1 MSTGLFVETLPGQP
15 VVDFVRE
22 FDAPAAAVY
31 AAHADPDVYVRWV
44 GPAKYETAVTAWEH
58 RSGGAY
64 RFVQREPGRP
74 GEYGFHGSIH
84 TARPGEL
91 IIQTFEWEGAPD
103 EVSLDI
109 LRFEDL
115 PGGRSRIAGRSLF
128 PSLENMRSMF
138 DDGMTEGMEAGY
150 RALDDLLREG

>member
-22 FDAPAAAVY
+22 FAAPAAAVY

-44 GPAKYETAVTAWEH
+44 GPDKYDTSVTTWDH

-64 RFVQREPGRP
+64 RFVQSESGSP
-74 GEYGFHGSIH
+74 GEYAFRGSIH

-109 LRFEDL
+109 MRFEDL
-115 PGGRSRIAGRSLF
+115 PGGRSRLVGRSLF
-128 PSLENMRSMF
+128 PSLENMQAMF
-138 DDGMTEGMEAGY
+138 DSGMTDGMEAGY
-150 RALDDLLREG
+150 RALDELLREG

>member
-22 FDAPAAAVY
+22 FAAPAAAVY
-31 AAHADPDVYVRWV
+31 AAHADPDVYVHWV
-44 GPAKYETAVTAWEH
+44 GPDKYDTSVTTWDH

-64 RFVQREPGRP
+64 RFVQSESGSP
-74 GEYGFHGSIH
+74 GEYAFRGSIH

-109 LRFEDL
+109 MRFEDL
-115 PGGRSRIAGRSLF
+115 PGGRSRLVGRSLF
-128 PSLENMRSMF
+128 PSLENMQAMF
-138 DDGMTEGMEAGY
+138 DSGMTDGMEAGY
-150 RALDDLLREG
+150 RALDELLREG